1 MARDFSSDFVFKTAG
16 ILDVF
21 QGFYKHKL
29 EQKNGHFAER
39 EFLEVPHY
47 FRGHISLRYFC
58 YRRRQQSKSA
68 AYKYVSAHLSQKDNP
83 FFVKTPGCYVSSHI
97 L

>member
-1 MARDFSSDFVFKTAG
+1 MPRNFASNYVVKTAG

-39 EFLEVPHY
+39 EFLEVPGNLLH
-47 FRGHISLRYFC
+47 FDGLEVLNLR
-58 YRRRQQSKSA
+58 
-68 AYKYVSAHLSQKDNP
+68 
-83 FFVKTPGCYVSSHI
+83 
-97 L
+97 